1 MIFFKNATIYTT
13 TKETSKNAIGQ
24 VLTTYKKDRG
34 ISVNVQPI
42 TEQSKQKDWGNNIDA
57 TYNMYSDITLEV
69 GEIISY
75 NNKSYRIN
83 KAIYWNT
90 YNIYALL
97 EADVE
102 VANE

>member
-24 VLTTYKKDRG
+24 VLTTYKKDKE
-34 ISVNVQPI
+34 ISINMQPI
-42 TEQSKQKDWGNNIDA
+42 TEESKAKDWGNDIDA
-57 TYNMYSDITLEV
+57 TYNMYSDTHLQV

-75 NNKSYRIN
+75 NNKAYKVI

-90 YNIYALL
+90 YNLYALL